1 LICDEVPKMS
11 SWLQKLLHPKGHVES
26 VPKKGVPEG
35 VWTQCS
41 ACSATLYTAELERN
55 LHVCPKCNH
64 HLRISARKRLD
75 FFFDSD
81 DREEIA
87 ANIKPIDRLKFRD
100 SKKYKDRIAAAQEQ
114 TGEKSALVVI
124 YGYVYKIP
132 LVAAAFD
139 FGFIGG
145 SMGAD
150 VGEKFVQAVNVA
162 LTRRVPLV
170 CFTASGGARMQE
182 GMISLMQMA
191 KTCAAL
197 SKLERQR
204 LPYISV
210 LTDPTTGGVSA
221 SIATVGDIIIAEP
234 NATICFAGRRVIEQ
248 TVRQQLPDDFQKS
261 EFLLKHGAIDM
272 IVDRKNLRKTI
283 SRLLA
288 KLTNQKFA
296 VDV

>member
-1 LICDEVPKMS
+1 M
-11 SWLQKLLHPKGHVES
+11 SWLQKLLHPKERVES
-26 VPKKGVPEG
+26 VLKKGVPEG

-64 HLRISARKRLD
+64 HLRISARVRLNYFLD
-75 FFFDSD
+75 LDN
-81 DREEIA
+81 REEIA
-87 ANIKPIDRLKFRD
+87 TDIGPVDRLKFKD
-100 SKKYKDRIAAAQEQ
+100 VKKYKDRITVAQEQ
-114 TGEKSALVVI
+114 TGEKSAVVAM
-124 YGYVYKIP
+124 YGYVHKIP

-139 FGFIGG
+139 FRFIGG

-150 VGEKFVQAVNVA
+150 VGEKFVQAANMA

-191 KTCAAL
+191 KTCAVL
-197 SKLERQR
+197 SKLEQQK
-204 LPYISV
+204 LVYIPV
-210 LTDPTTGGVSA
+210 LTDPTAGGVSA

-234 NATICFAGRRVIEQ
+234 NATIGFAGRRVIEQ

-261 EFLLKHGAIDM
+261 EFLLQHGAIDM
-272 IVDRKNLRKTI
+272 IVERKNLRKII
-283 SRLLA
+283 SRILA
-288 KLTNQKFA
+288 KLTNQPFTDIDA
-296 VDV
+296 